1 LEVPVVTLQTVKKL
15 ALAVV
20 ALFLL
25 LSFWNDPS
33 GSAAACSDFVGGVG
47 NFFSSVIDK
56 GAEFVS
62 NLG

>member
-1 LEVPVVTLQTVKKL
+1 MTLQTVKKL
-15 ALAVV
+15 GLAVV

-33 GSAAACSDFVGGVG
+33 GSADACSNFIGGVG

-56 GAEFVS
+56 GVEFVS